1 MAQTV
6 SVKIETEMK
15 LFTTDLYLK
24 ILAKHQSALKYDK
37 NSESLVTDPSWIF
50 TKVNIKFH

>member
-6 SVKIETEMK
+6 SVKTETEIK
-15 LFTTDLYLK
+15 LFTTDVYLK

-37 NSESLVTDPSWIF
+37 YSESLILDPS
-50 TKVNIKFH
+50 

>member
-6 SVKIETEMK
+6 SVETETEMK

-37 NSESLVTDPSWIF
+37 YSESLILDPS
-50 TKVNIKFH
+50 